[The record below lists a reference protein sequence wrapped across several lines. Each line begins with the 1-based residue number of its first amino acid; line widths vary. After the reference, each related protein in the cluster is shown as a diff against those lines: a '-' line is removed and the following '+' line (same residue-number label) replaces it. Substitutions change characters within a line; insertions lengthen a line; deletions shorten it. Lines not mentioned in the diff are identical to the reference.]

1 MLVLPKNYL
10 NYLKDSLFEC
20 LFKEYKKLFF
30 FFKKKKFS
38 QYIMMQRLSLE
49 EENVTKDI
57 RNLFRLKKN

>member
-30 FFKKKKFS
+30 FFEKKKFS
-38 QYIMMQRLSLE
+38 QYIMM
-49 EENVTKDI
+49 
-57 RNLFRLKKN
+57 